1 MEKNNNI
8 LIMKGITKYFA
19 GVVALDSVDF
29 ELRAGEVHAL
39 IGENGAGKST
49 LMKILLGFYQ
59 CDKGEIFLKGNPVH
73 FKSPGEALH
82 HGITMIHQEISLVQ
96 EMSVA
101 ENIWLGREK
110 QYFGNALSINRKKR
124 LEMTRQLFSRL
135 KIDIDANE
143 IVQNLSVAQM
153 QLIELARAV
162 SYDAEI
168 IIMDE
173 PTSALTNDEVDL
185 LFGIVRDL
193 AKEGRSVVFISH
205 KLEEIYQI
213 CDRITVLR
221 DGRFIACDQCEN
233 IPEDKLMTMIA
244 GHELSDI
251 YPNIETVKGD
261 VVLSVEGLSST
272 GTFEDI
278 SFCVHAGEVLGISGL
293 MGAGR
298 SEIVR
303 AIYGL
308 DSYTS
313 GHIYIHGKEIKI
325 KSPKQAV
332 RNGIGMVTED
342 RMRTGA
348 IYALSIQNNA
358 ILADLFRIAN
368 QFGII
373 SNKKEK
379 DAFKKMTEET
389 SVKFSS
395 ANDLIGNLSGGN
407 QQKVLIGRWLT
418 ENIKILI
425 LDEPTR
431 GIDVGAKSEIYHLIK
446 NLAMRGMAIIMISS
460 ELPELLGMSDRIMV
474 INSGR
479 KVYECENKNV
489 TQEELISYA
498 FTS

>member
-8 LIMKGITKYFA
+8 LSMKGITKYFA

-59 CDKGEIFLKGNPVH
+59 SDGGEIFLKGKPVN
-73 FKSPGEALH
+73 FRSPGEALS

-96 EMSVA
+96 GMSVA
-101 ENIWLGREK
+101 ENIWLGRET
-110 QYFGNALSINRKKR
+110 QYFGNALSINGEKR
-124 LEMTRQLFSRL
+124 LEMTRNLFQKL

-143 IVQNLSVAQM
+143 IVQNLSIAQM

-173 PTSALTNDEVDL
+173 PTSALTNDEVNL
-185 LFGIVRDL
+185 LFDIVRDL
-193 AKEGRSVVFISH
+193 AKEGRSIVFISH

-221 DGRFIACDQCEN
+221 DGRFIACDKCEN

-244 GHELSDI
+244 GHELADI
-251 YPNIETVKGD
+251 YPDIETAKGD
-261 VVLSVEGLSST
+261 VLLRVEGLSSP
-272 GTFEDI
+272 GVFDDI
-278 SFCVHAGEVLGISGL
+278 SFSVREGEVLGISGL

-308 DSYTS
+308 DPYTS
-313 GHIYIHGKEIKI
+313 GHIYINGKETKI

-332 RNGIGMVTED
+332 QHGIGMVTED

-358 ILADLFRIAN
+358 ILADLYQIAN
-368 QFGII
+368 RFGII

-379 DAFKKMTEET
+379 EVFKKMTADT
-389 SVKFSS
+389 SVKFTSG
-395 ANDLIGNLSGGN
+395 NDLIGNLSGGN

-418 ENIKILI
+418 DNIKILI

-446 NLAMRGMAIIMISS
+446 NLAKRGMAIVMISS

-479 KVYECENKNV
+479 KVYECENKNI
-489 TQEELISYA
+489 TQEELMGYA